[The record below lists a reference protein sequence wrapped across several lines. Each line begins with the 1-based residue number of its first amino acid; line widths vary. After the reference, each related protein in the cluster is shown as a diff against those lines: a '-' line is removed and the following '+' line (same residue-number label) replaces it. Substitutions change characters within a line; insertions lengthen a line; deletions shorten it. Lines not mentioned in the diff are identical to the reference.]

1 MRSLADDLR
10 LRDDD
15 ALAEL
20 LRARPDLCQPVP
32 ADLGSLATRA
42 GSASSVARALDSL
55 DAFTLQ
61 VAETLAA
68 LEEPTSADDIRACF
82 DPELTTPITTALD
95 RLVRLA
101 LAWGDDPYRLVR
113 TARDALG
120 PNPGGL
126 GPRCV
131 DTRPKLALLTPESLE
146 RTLADAPVKVAELL
160 DSLMWG
166 PPTGK
171 VERADRVVTVET
183 ASTPIEWL
191 LARDLLVPRG
201 TNTVVLPREV
211 GLALRTLRTG
221 SPRVIRDPAWPPRE
235 PRTTPAPER
244 VDDICGQH
252 ALAAIDAVQ
261 ELAEYWSRF
270 APPVLRSGGLGVRDL
285 TATARALDVDEPTAV
300 FWIEL
305 AFAAGLIA
313 RDAAFEEAW
322 RPTPAYDDW
331 VADTPAQRWAHLAQT
346 WWRTSRA
353 PELVRGPCQGDSPP
367 HALSDAADL
376 AILPGLRAEVLAL
389 FADYPAAL
397 SPDDICEVLADRRPR
412 LSGAGRC
419 GHVTAI
425 CQHAELLGVTGA
437 GALGSAGRAL
447 AHGADNDTLEAIIAA
462 MLPEPVD
469 HVLIQGDFTAV
480 APGPLRAD
488 VSRTLRVLADV
499 ESTGGGAVY
508 RFSEASLRRGFD
520 AGRDAE
526 GILDSL
532 ASLSATPVPQ
542 GLEYLIKD
550 LGRKHGQLRVG
561 LAGSYVRSED
571 PALLAA
577 TLADARGIDLVE
589 IAPGVLVSTEPPDR
603 LIAALQSIGAAPI
616 AESPDGR
623 VLTAPSRP
631 LRTPPRT
638 PPSPSRE
645 GVVPREGLITA
656 AIATWRSSAS
666 RTSESGV
673 AVPQGSAPETL
684 ATLRSALADQ
694 SEVQIGYADS
704 EGERHALL
712 VTPVRLAAGTL
723 TAVDHSV
730 GQVRS
735 FSVARITGAII
746 AR

>member
-68 LEEPTSADDIRACF
+68 LPEPATVEDILACF
-82 DPELTTPITTALD
+82 DPELREPIESSLG

-120 PNPGGL
+120 PTPGGL
-126 GPRCV
+126 GPSCV
-131 DTRPKLALLTPESLE
+131 DIRPKLAALTPESLE
-146 RTLADAPVKVAELL
+146 RTLAEAPPKVIELL

-171 VERADRVVTVET
+171 VERADRVVKVET

-201 TNTVVLPREV
+201 SNTVALPREV

-221 SPRVIRDPAWPPRE
+221 APCVIREPAWPPRE
-235 PRTTPAPER
+235 PHMTPAPER
-244 VDDICGQH
+244 VDAICGQH
-252 ALAAIDAVQ
+252 ALAAIDAITDLCEQ
-261 ELAEYWSRF
+261 WSQLAP
-270 APPVLRSGGLGVRDL
+270 AVLRSGGLGVRDL
-285 TATARALDVDEPTAV
+285 TAAARALDVDESVAV

-305 AFAAGLIA
+305 AYAAGLIA

-331 VADTPAQRWAHLAQT
+331 VADTPAQRWVQLANA
-346 WWRTSRA
+346 WWRMSRA
-353 PELVRGPCQGDSPP
+353 PELIRGSAQADPAP

-376 AILPGLRAEVLAL
+376 ALLPGLRAEVLAL

-397 SPDDICEVLADRRPR
+397 DPDDICDVLGDRRPR
-412 LSGAGRC
+412 LSGPGRC

-425 CQHAELLGVTGA
+425 CQQAELLGLTGA
-437 GALGSAGRAL
+437 GALGAAGRAL
-447 AHGADNDTLEAIIAA
+447 VHGADAQALEAIIAA

-469 HVLIQGDFTAV
+469 HVLIQGDLTAV

-488 VSRTLRVLADV
+488 VARTLRELADV

-526 GILDSL
+526 DILDTL
-532 ASLSATPVPQ
+532 RSLSRTPVPQ
-542 GLEYLIKD
+542 GLEYLVKD

-638 PPSPSRE
+638 PPPPSRE
-645 GVVPREGLITA
+645 GLMPREGLINA
-656 AIATWRSSAS
+656 AIAAWRTSAS
-666 RTSESGV
+666 RASESG
-673 AVPQGSAPETL
+673 ASVPQASAPETL
-684 ATLRSALADQ
+684 AALRSAIADQ